1 MINRPKSL
9 TLYDTLNIGYKKNED
24 QQGKDMAKYGYQIDN
39 KLSTDDYQTYYDP
52 TNKKL
57 LFNVTGSNKLSDWVN
72 ADAKLALGGLLKPLE
87 YFRPITKKL
96 GIENIVGDFKQT
108 DRFQNAQNALREAK
122 NKYNEEQTTVVG
134 HSLGGRIAQDIARKG
149 DKVYTLDPG
158 ITLGQKTKSGQNVYR
173 TSGDLVS
180 IAGSGSK
187 NITTLSNPNKQTG
200 NLLVDVY
207 NAHNIENIKNKPIFI

>member
-24 QQGKDMAKYGYQIDN
+24 QQGKDMAKYGYQIDK

-122 NKYNEEQTTVVG
+122 NKYDEEQTVITS
-134 HSLGGRIAQDIARKG
+134 HSLGGAIAERIASKG
-149 DKVYTLDPG
+149 DKVYSYNPGKTLFQP
-158 ITLGQKTKSGQNVYR
+158 TKSGQNVYR

-187 NITTLSNPNKQTG
+187 NITTLANPNKQTG

-207 NAHNIENIKNKPIFI
+207 NAHNIENIKNKPIFV